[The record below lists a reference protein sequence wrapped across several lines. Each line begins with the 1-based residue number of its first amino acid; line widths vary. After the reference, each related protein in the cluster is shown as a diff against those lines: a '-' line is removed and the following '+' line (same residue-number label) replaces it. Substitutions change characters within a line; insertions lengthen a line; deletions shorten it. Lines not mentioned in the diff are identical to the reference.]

1 MHMVKLH
8 GWKKKMQVWS
18 DWKNISTKWEYRVL
32 LDDKAGT
39 MALATTAL
47 VYYSHLT
54 LVYVNRIIK
63 QLIHM
68 NAIASS
74 NKTLNL

>member
-8 GWKKKMQVWS
+8 GWKKKMQVWN

-54 LVYVNRIIK
+54 SVYVNRIIK

>member
-8 GWKKKMQVWS
+8 GWKKKMQVWN

-39 MALATTAL
+39 MAVVTTAL

>member
-8 GWKKKMQVWS
+8 GLKKKMQVWN
-18 DWKNISTKWEYRVL
+18 DWKKIFLLNESIVL

-39 MALATTAL
+39 MAVVTTAL

-74 NKTLNL
+74 NKTLKL